1 MQIVISDSYFLSYF
15 TDAKTY
21 QMEEIYIRV
30 LFFFL
35 STLCGMWDLI
45 SLNTWAPCSG
55 SLESKPLY
63 HQGSPYIRFSYLA
76 LLFVLKD
83 IFISNPIY
91 IYKLL
96 LLFISAFGQ
105 FWRNKRKNL
114 EFLWYHYNKNE
125 DIWRWRHPFGILPV
139 WGDPRDCHH
148 ASGSPFSCFGRKQ
161 QSLILLPR
169 TCVCL
174 PRLGW

>member
-1 MQIVISDSYFLSYF
+1 
-15 TDAKTY
+15 
-21 QMEEIYIRV
+21 MEEIYIRV
-30 LFFFL
+30 LFFFFL

-45 SLNTWAPCSG
+45 SLTTWAPCSG
-55 SLESKPLY
+55 SLDSKPLY

-105 FWRNKRKNL
+105 F
-114 EFLWYHYNKNE
+114 
-125 DIWRWRHPFGILPV
+125 
-139 WGDPRDCHH
+139 
-148 ASGSPFSCFGRKQ
+148 
-161 QSLILLPR
+161 
-169 TCVCL
+169 
-174 PRLGW
+174 